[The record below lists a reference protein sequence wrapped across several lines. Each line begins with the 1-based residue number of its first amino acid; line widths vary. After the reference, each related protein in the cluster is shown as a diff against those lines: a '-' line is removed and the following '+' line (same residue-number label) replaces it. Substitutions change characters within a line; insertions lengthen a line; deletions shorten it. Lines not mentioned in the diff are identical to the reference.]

1 VTSPHSDRAGRL
13 PRWAFALGVILALG
27 ALASSAFAQPMLLT
41 GADRAVWLVRIRDA
55 NTFDVLAKPA
65 GDAWRWVASDLRGQP
80 VAIAADT
87 GLRMI
92 CHGGDQL
99 FFALG
104 GGSPT
109 PAAKISAGSVVA
121 LCGAADSSRSE
132 PLTYAVVV
140 QRVPPTATARAVL
153 QPATATRPGELV
165 RLGVYRGSGDAWSRV
180 ADTDVLEH
188 FPGTRVL
195 AAALGKTVYVL
206 AGDDRAQRLF
216 AVQDGS
222 SRPVQLPPPAPSRRP
237 LGMLAMSGRVL
248 LILAEPAEKPDQV
261 VVRIATYDPAKG
273 FNEPLHPMTRDGQLV
288 TWPMN
293 DPPLPARL
301 ADRIALVWR
310 EGQRLRFTTC
320 SDKGVLAPSE
330 DVDVLEHPPVPG
342 GAQDVL
348 YYFLWGT
355 VIATTIPLLLSRP
368 TSPPRP
374 LTLPAYMQPA
384 GLLKRLLACLI
395 DLVPFLMVGG
405 LVFMPNIDLEK
416 IRDRRQLMEAVNRHS
431 ESAEAAYA
439 LVLSLS
445 LYVVYCTIMEYRLG
459 ATLGKMALRQRVV
472 GQDGQRLLLREA
484 LIRNLWKIIELL
496 GLRLWQPLWPIL
508 LIIPFISRMRQR
520 LGDVMA
526 RTVVVESAP
535 APMAPPPPADR
546 PDDSPQDRDD
556 KS

>member
-1 VTSPHSDRAGRL
+1 MTSPHSDRAGRL

-384 GLLKRLLACLI
+384 GLLKRLLIDADLRCGLVHAVFGCRRQPGFAELLCGTSRFEDGAWRVPVGEKGELVILPSGVLLPTPGRGLEIERVREVLAWLAPQFDLVLI
-395 DLVPFLMVGG
+395 DTPPVNVLADAALLGSAADAVVLVVRAGHTGVEALRYAMDQLAAARAPVAGTL
-405 LVFMPNIDLEK
+405 LNDIDLRQNTGDGSYRYLAEVE
-416 IRDRRQLMEAVNRHS
+416 RYYAGRR
-431 ESAEAAYA
+431 
-439 LVLSLS
+439 
-445 LYVVYCTIMEYRLG
+445 
-459 ATLGKMALRQRVV
+459 
-472 GQDGQRLLLREA
+472 
-484 LIRNLWKIIELL
+484 
-496 GLRLWQPLWPIL
+496 
-508 LIIPFISRMRQR
+508 
-520 LGDVMA
+520 
-526 RTVVVESAP
+526 
-535 APMAPPPPADR
+535 
-546 PDDSPQDRDD
+546 
-556 KS
+556 